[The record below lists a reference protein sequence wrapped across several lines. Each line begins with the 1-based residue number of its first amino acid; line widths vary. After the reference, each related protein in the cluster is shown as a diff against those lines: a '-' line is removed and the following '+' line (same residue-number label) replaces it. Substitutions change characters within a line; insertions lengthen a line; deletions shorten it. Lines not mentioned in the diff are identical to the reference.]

1 MPHNHNFTMTTTPDT
16 KIHCLFKPGTD
27 VRFNYKPIKKA
38 IKYKYP
44 GEGWAT
50 IYPSGDDSTLDYTVE
65 NVNEWRRVDLYRLD
79 VEIAINGRSF
89 GDLNRSVKGTP
100 CDGAPL
106 RLYSYSFFIW
116 GQFDTDV
123 EDGKE
128 LNNGE
133 DLVLGSS
140 PWKCYRDGK
149 VRGRLV
155 ILSQG
160 IFEAASGLNKTE
172 LLQEDLDKIRDTQIY
187 NYSVGNEKSYSP
199 TTIEIDNG
207 EPGIIQPSSRDWW
220 GDGEN
225 WGDKQYWRS
234 RLQGISYY
242 NTYSI
247 KVYNTTNCKFTVTE
261 NGKTIFE
268 RTEKECPQIKS
279 VCTEQN
285 EQSIDI
291 NTIVP
296 LLSGIEVKGSV
307 ESPSIPDHCIEI
319 WRYIQ
324 GVPPTQMKVK
334 RLCSGEGCPPPKYT
348 VNCEPC
354 CPPGLIEVE
363 CGNSICCYN
372 KQGEAV
378 KQCPK

>member
-65 NVNEWRRVDLYRLD
+65 DVNEWRRVALYRLD
-79 VEIAINGRSF
+79 VEIAINGRSYERYMR
-89 GDLNRSVKGTP
+89 NYGTP

-116 GQFDTDV
+116 GQFDTDI
-123 EDGKE
+123 ENGKE

-133 DLVLGSS
+133 DLVLGNRPYGCSEGNIVGG
-140 PWKCYRDGK
+140 Y
-149 VRGRLV
+149 LT
-155 ILSQG
+155 ILCQG
-160 IFEAASGLNKTE
+160 VFEAASGLNKTE

-187 NYSVGNEKSYSP
+187 NYSIGNEKSYTS
-199 TTIEIDNG
+199 TFIEIDNG
-207 EPGIIQPSSRDWW
+207 EPGIIQPS
-220 GDGEN
+220 GGEES
-225 WGDKQYWRS
+225 WRS
-234 RLQGISYY
+234 SLQGISYY
-242 NTYSI
+242 NTYSV

-268 RTEKECPQIKS
+268 RAEKECPQVKY

-307 ESPSIPDHCIEI
+307 ESPIIPDHCIEI